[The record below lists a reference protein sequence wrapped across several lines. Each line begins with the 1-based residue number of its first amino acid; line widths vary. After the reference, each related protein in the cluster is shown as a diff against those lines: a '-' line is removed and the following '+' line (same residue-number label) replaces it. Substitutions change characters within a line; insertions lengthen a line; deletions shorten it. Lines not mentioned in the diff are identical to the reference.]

1 MGRAA
6 ANVGMG
12 RWAAVF
18 LGTHT
23 LRMDEK
29 GRVALPARF
38 RERLADGL
46 IVTRG
51 QENCVSMF
59 PLAEF
64 TRRSDALSLV
74 PSTGP
79 KVRDYQRLMYS
90 AADDPTPD
98 KQGRVVINLELRR
111 YAGLQRD
118 CVAVGS
124 NTHFEIWDS
133 DAWRRFLDD
142 REPLF
147 ARMDSE
153 VVPGLV

>member
-1 MGRAA
+1 M
-6 ANVGMG
+6 
-12 RWAAVF
+12 F
-18 LGTHT
+18 FGTHS

-38 RERLADGL
+38 RDRLAEGL
-46 IVTRG
+46 VMTKG
-51 QENCVSMF
+51 QEHCVSVF
-59 PLAEF
+59 PLEEF
-64 TRRSDALSLV
+64 SRQSVALSQT
-74 PSTGP
+74 PSTA
-79 KVRDYQRLMYS
+79 VRNRDYQRLVYA

-98 KQGRVVINLELRR
+98 KQGRVVINGDLRR

-118 CVAVGS
+118 CVAIGS

-133 DAWRRFLDD
+133 QAWQAFLDD

>member
-1 MGRAA
+1 
-6 ANVGMG
+6 V
-12 RWAAVF
+12 AAVF
-18 LGTHT
+18 LGTHAV
-23 LRMDEK
+23 RMDEK

-38 RERLADGL
+38 RDRLVDGL
-46 IVTRG
+46 IMTRG
-51 QENCVSMF
+51 QEHCVSVF

-64 TRRSDALSLV
+64 SRQSVALGQAS
-74 PSTGP
+74 STAARN
-79 KVRDYQRLMYS
+79 RDYQRLMYS

-98 KQGRVVINLELRR
+98 KQGRVVINADLRR

-118 CVAVGS
+118 CVAIGS
-124 NTHFEIWDS
+124 NTHFEIWDGT
-133 DAWRRFLDD
+133 AWQAFLDD

>member
-1 MGRAA
+1 M
-6 ANVGMG
+6 
-12 RWAAVF
+12 F
-18 LGTHT
+18 FGTHA

-46 IVTRG
+46 VMTRG
-51 QENCVSMF
+51 QENCVSVF
-59 PLAEF
+59 ALPEF
-64 TRRSDALSLV
+64 TRRSEELSRV

-79 KVRDYQRLMYS
+79 RMRDYQRLLYS
-90 AADDPTPD
+90 AADDPIPD
-98 KQGRVVINLELRR
+98 KQGRVVVNVELRR
-111 YAGLQRD
+111 YAGLERD

-133 DAWRRFLDD
+133 EAWRRFLDD